1 MFIKIM
7 VIFLQK
13 KTPYKSKHRAFP
25 FLQIF
30 QTKILSSSDYIN
42 QKKAQW
48 SNTNRTFQYVFHA
61 SQAIKYVIKPGQNS
75 LSAASLIIFFDFL
88 DTYLLKILTLIEIIH
103 ALLFI
108 FASVWF
114 AFIFLVK
121 ENFPRQT
128 ETITLLLFIHKHG
141 AFSFC
146 SHPIFSLTYPIS
158 FLRGAI
164 LYFIRC
170 HRIFSANLIDN
181 SVIFW

>member
-121 ENFPRQT
+121 ENFPQQT
-128 ETITLLLFIHKHG
+128 ETITLYYLSSSMVHFLFI
-141 AFSFC
+141 FTRF
-146 SHPIFSLTYPIS
+146 
-158 FLRGAI
+158 I
-164 LYFIRC
+164 LQDVQFFILLGCYRL
-170 HRIFSANLIDN
+170 FSASLIDD
-181 SVIFW
+181 SGLFQ